1 MKTARCECG
10 GEFVRSVD
18 TGWVYKCKNKKCG
31 ALMEQAR
38 PGQKG
43 TAIQM
48 AVALY
53 GSAFLCL
60 ILVLVAGYL
69 FGW

>member
-1 MKTARCECG
+1 MITARCECG

-18 TGWVYKCKNKKCG
+18 TGWAWECQKCG

-43 TAIQM
+43 TATQI
-48 AVALY
+48 VFALY
-53 GSAFLCL
+53 GSAFLCF
-60 ILVLVAGYL
+60 ILVLSTGYVL
-69 FGW
+69 GW